1 MDTKLLAQAL
11 IKAASGFIAMALL
24 LFGPAG
30 TIHWWQAWLLLGVLF
45 IPMVIAGIVML
56 LKAPDL
62 LRKRLNTNEQESQQ
76 KLAVI
81 LSAVMFCASFVAAAQ
96 GFRYGWPAFPDWLCW
111 VGAAIFLASYLII
124 AQVMREN
131 AYLSRTIEV
140 QEGQKVIDTGLYAT
154 VRHPMYTATIFL
166 FLSMTLVLG
175 SWISFCM
182 MLLYPVL
189 IILRIRN
196 EEQVLKAGLVG
207 YEDYCRRVKYR
218 LLPHIW

>member
-1 MDTKLLAQAL
+1 MKLLCNGILKL
-11 IKAASGFIAMALL
+11 ICGFLL
-24 LFGPAG
+24 MGLCLFLPAG
-30 TIHWWQAWLLLGVLF
+30 TIHYPGGWLFLVLLF
-45 IPMVIAGIVML
+45 IPMVL
-56 LKAPDL
+56 LGGYLFFRAPDL
-62 LRKRLNTNEQESQQ
+62 LQKRLNGRERERTQ
-76 KLAVI
+76 
-81 LSAVMFCASFVAAAQ
+81 SFVVAAS
-96 GFRYGWPAFPDWLCW
+96 GL
-111 VGAAIFLASYLII
+111 VFLASFLLAGFDFRFGWSRVPSPLVILGALLLLASYGLY
-124 AQVMREN
+124 ARVMQEN

-189 IILRIRN
+189 IVLRIRN